1 MSKRQAQLN
10 CPVAAVAQL
19 LSDTWTMLI
28 IRDLLRG
35 PQRFG
40 TLCES
45 LVGIS
50 TRTLTAKLKRLT
62 EAGIVAKKDL
72 AYTLTP
78 QGRKLGRIIRAM
90 ATYGE
95 QYL

>member
-1 MSKRQAQLN
+1 MSKRQAPTT
-10 CPVAAVAQL
+10 CPVAAVAAL
-19 LSDTWTMLI
+19 LSDTWTMLV

-45 LVGIS
+45 LAGIS

-62 EAGIVAKKDL
+62 EAGIVAKKDVK
-72 AYTLTP
+72 YSLTP
-78 QGRKLGRIIRAM
+78 QGRKLGHIIRAM
-90 ATYGE
+90 SAYGQ

>member
-1 MSKRQAQLN
+1 MSKRQAHAN

-40 TLCES
+40 TLCQS
-45 LVGIS
+45 LDGIS
-50 TRTLTAKLKRLT
+50 TRTLTAKLKRLI
-62 EAGIVAKKDL
+62 EAGIVAKKEP
-72 AYTLTP
+72 AYALTP
-78 QGRKLGRIIRAM
+78 QGCKLARIIKVM
-90 ATYGE
+90 SVYGE

>member
-1 MSKRQAQLN
+1 MTKRQAHSN

-19 LSDTWTMLI
+19 LSDAWTMLI

-45 LVGIS
+45 LDGIS

-62 EAGIVAKKDL
+62 EAGIVVRKEP
-72 AYTLTP
+72 AYALTP
-78 QGRKLGRIIRAM
+78 QGRKLARIIRAM
-90 ATYGE
+90 SVYGE